1 LAAGGAAKPAGYK
14 DGLTITANEEIML
27 KSIEAKDTVNEQ
39 RKKIHPHKFTLWV
52 ALGSIIMMFAGLT
65 SAYVV
70 KREQPGWTSFTIP
83 KAFWYSTATILVSS
97 LTIQMA
103 LKAFKEREMKQYR
116 NLLTTTAV
124 LGILFI
130 LLQLAG
136 FRQIW
141 NSGITLRGSGGGQF
155 LYVIAGLHAAHVLG
169 GIIALLIMLAKAF
182 VSKIRSYDSVPIELM
197 STYWHFVDL
206 LWIYLLVFFMAIK

>member
-1 LAAGGAAKPAGYK
+1 M
-14 DGLTITANEEIML
+14 IQ
-27 KSIEAKDTVNEQ
+27 SIEAKETVNEQ

-70 KREQPGWTSFTIP
+70 KREQPGWTTFSIP
-83 KAFWYSTATILVSS
+83 KAFWYSTAVILASS

-103 LKAFKEREMKQYR
+103 LKAFKDREMQRYR
-116 NLLTTTAV
+116 NLLTTTAI
-124 LGILFI
+124 LGILFVV
-130 LLQLAG
+130 LQWVG

-141 NSGITLRGSGGGQF
+141 NTGITFRGSGGGQF
-155 LYVIAGLHAAHVLG
+155 LYIIAGLHAVHVLG
-169 GIIALLIMLAKAF
+169 GILALMVMFVKAYA
-182 VSKIRSYDSVPIELM
+182 SKIRTYNSVPVELM

-206 LWIYLLVFFMAIK
+206 LWIYLLVFFMFIN